1 MKKKWRLVCREYI
14 FLLTSGQ
21 LEEARWDLKL
31 RATQH
36 RLSCRRCRA
45 FTRND
50 EALERILGE
59 HKARTETLTQLV
71 KDEPPDA
78 V

>member
-1 MKKKWRLVCREYI
+1 MKRWRLICREYI

-21 LEEARWDLKL
+21 LDDPDWNLKL

-36 RLSCRRCRA
+36 RLACRRCRA

-50 EALERILGE
+50 EALDRILGE
-59 HKARTETLTQLV
+59 QKARSESLTQLV

>member
-1 MKKKWRLVCREYI
+1 MKRLWRLVCREYI

-21 LEEARWDLKL
+21 LDDARWDLKL

-45 FTRND
+45 FTHND
-50 EALERILGE
+50 EALDRILAE
-59 HKARTETLTQLV
+59 QKARTESLTQLV